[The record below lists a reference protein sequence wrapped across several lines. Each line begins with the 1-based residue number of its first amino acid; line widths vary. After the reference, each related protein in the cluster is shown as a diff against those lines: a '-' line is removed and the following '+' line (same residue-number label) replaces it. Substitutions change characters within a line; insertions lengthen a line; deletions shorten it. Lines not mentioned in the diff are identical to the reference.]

1 MPVCLACFVFFF
13 TTKDNSLELHEL
25 GAEVLYHFNVLG
37 DYTLRKM
44 QRFDSIDTSIFTSNL
59 AIGGGGGKQFYYNVD
74 PKMGIKSEVI
84 VRSLKFWYNNQQG
97 VNAVRVELTNGKD
110 ATHGKMEDDETDLF
124 YIADGEKITSLK
136 LRRNDHAGGHLGA
149 LELTTNQNRKC
160 SFGHQSGCLY
170 EPEIGSGLMVG
181 VFGKSGWDIDCLGFA
196 LLRRAKA
203 KIINMKY
210 PVDIPIQTAP
220 KSYKT
225 IRYDN
230 SEGAVD
236 QTFTFA
242 GKESVMTSS
251 SWSVTA
257 GMEIGVETEVEAGVP
272 LIASAKTTVS
282 AKVSLSATHSL
293 ENSKT
298 TEESFSFP
306 VTVPAG
312 EILQATAVLYE
323 GKINTTYEADMVYT
337 VDTGKQFQ
345 YHIKGSYNGIDSDK
359 VVVVLDKID
368 QQ

>member
-1 MPVCLACFVFFF
+1 
-13 TTKDNSLELHEL
+13 
-25 GAEVLYHFNVLG
+25 
-37 DYTLRKM
+37 M

-59 AIGGGGGKQFYYNVD
+59 AIGGDGGGEFYCNVD

-84 VRSLKFWYNNQQG
+84 VRSLKFWYNNEQG
-97 VNAVRVELTNGKD
+97 VNSVKVELTNGKN
-110 ATHGKMEDDETDLF
+110 ATYGRMEDEETDIF

-136 LRRNDHAGGHLGA
+136 LWRNDYEKGRLGA
-149 LELTTNQNRKC
+149 LELTTDQNRKC
-160 SFGHQSGCLY
+160 SFGQRSGRLY

-181 VFGKSGWDIDCLGFA
+181 IFGRSGHDIDCLGFA

-230 SEGAVD
+230 TEGDAA
-236 QTFTFA
+236 QTFTFE
-242 GKESVMTSS
+242 GSESVTTSS
-251 SWSVTA
+251 SWSVTS
-257 GMEIGVETEVEAGVP
+257 GMEIGVSTEVEAGVP
-272 LIASAKTTVS
+272 FIASAKTTVS
-282 AKVSLSATHSL
+282 AKVSLSATYNL

-298 TEESFSFP
+298 VEESFSFP

-323 GKINTTYEADMVYT
+323 GKINAEYEADMVYT
-337 VDTGKQFQ
+337 LDTGKQFQ
-345 YHIKGSYNGIDSDK
+345 YHIKGTYNGIDSDK